1 MVCNYRQ
8 AQPPDAGSYFG
19 FKKHPLKILIPP
31 SIKLSTVTEL
41 ASTEQVNISTLS
53 SSKLFFFEVQLQ
65 LFSLII
71 NVEMKEMHKFSIL
84 LSRQISGFIANSS
97 KPSRPNHKKRN
108 EVFVDEI

>member
-1 MVCNYRQ
+1 LQ
-8 AQPPDAGSYFG
+8 LSAQPPDAGSYFG
-19 FKKHPLKILIPP
+19 FKKHPLKILIPL

-97 KPSRPNHKKRN
+97 KPSRPNHKKTK
-108 EVFVDEI
+108 